1 VRAAT
6 GKMVRGNNRITP
18 LGGSIGTTWTRA
30 SWRGR
35 GAGGTLLCGLS
46 SAWALLSC
54 LPRGVVEASTCG
66 SKMDLYETRRRRWRT
81 PPTLTKK
88 GQGKGNGA
96 CCTPIELGISCGS
109 VIYCRANTTDRCIIA
124 SASNL
129 HAYSRPLVLFVR
141 ARAADTDSKT
151 GDDGRSRGLTIS
163 HAVDYGP
170 PGGCSNA
177 CHACS
182 WAEHPGGSELACCV
196 VDFVQGQNT
205 CRCATTGLRHE
216 DAAMSDGCATSG
228 SGISWGCEMFSRGRC
243 TDGISTCFRA
253 ARCACSRRLMTLLVR
268 RGWAWHKLG
277 PPRSG
282 GKRRC
287 RPDGCFCGYSWD
299 A

>member
-1 VRAAT
+1 MRAAT
-6 GKMVRGNNRITP
+6 GKVVRGNNRITP

-66 SKMDLYETRRRRWRT
+66 SKMGLNETRRRRWRT

-96 CCTPIELGISCGS
+96 CCTPMELGMSCGG

-182 WAEHPGGSELACCV
+182 RAEHPGGSELACCV

-205 CRCATTGLRHE
+205 CRCAN
-216 DAAMSDGCATSG
+216 
-228 SGISWGCEMFSRGRC
+228 
-243 TDGISTCFRA
+243 RA
-253 ARCACSRRLMTLLVR
+253 AT
-268 RGWAWHKLG
+268 
-277 PPRSG
+277 
-282 GKRRC
+282 RRC
-287 RPDGCFCGYSWD
+287 RDERWLCYFWEWNQLGMRDVQPRALHGWD
-299 A
+299 KHVLPSCAMRLLSSTHDFACATGLGM